1 MKNNVFTEEANKFSL
16 SSDKIKE
23 GNQLIW
29 QKHSY
34 GTRKDLVLKKEE
46 IKCYNLIKQ

>member
-23 GNQLIW
+23 DNQLIW
-29 QKHSY
+29 QKHIHMEQ
-34 GTRKDLVLKKEE
+34 EE
-46 IKCYNLIKQ
+46 I